1 MGEIVTLDRE
11 GETRTPSRPRGAYA
25 GRSPVSA
32 FAAGV
37 AGAPRWISRHVARC
51 PFSKAESAR
60 KFPITGWP
68 MPARAWRCRLPPV
81 RKPSLR
87 YRPSRGQALRPRN
100 SAMAC
105 GSSVHGPA
113 SAHPRQLRFRTCST
127 QREIDG
133 RHAWAKLSPGR
144 PSAWPALRNFQPSTP
159 V

>member
-105 GSSVHGPA
+105 GSSPPGSTWSCLGP
-113 SAHPRQLRFRTCST
+113 
-127 QREIDG
+127 
-133 RHAWAKLSPGR
+133 
-144 PSAWPALRNFQPSTP
+144 PSAVEIPHVFHPARDRREACLGEAKPR
-159 V
+159 